1 MQGCLLETVIGTTG
15 SNLENANLEPKLIFT
30 VAALSITWQILQC
43 DILKEVPKDAAELLI
58 IYSS

>member
-15 SNLENANLEPKLIFT
+15 RNLENANLEPKLILT